1 MLGPLLSPTAP
12 RGRDA
17 SLTLASWG
25 CGQDESRSRI
35 FTSAAVLVRS
45 QALPWS
51 LGESQRR
58 GGFWKLRPPAGPRQ
72 LVCEGPTARLPSP
85 APPSASAPPF
95 PRSQEPPS
103 CPLGLGALRQPL
115 CWFCSNTLSFPRG
128 HPPCPAGL
136 ASSLGP
142 VPSATACSAQ
152 DPCSSLFP
160 KGPGAAAPRD
170 LSTVWQRVG
179 LAGPLELLRRPP
191 PPGPA
196 PNRTPSA

>member
-1 MLGPLLSPTAP
+1 MLVPLLSPTAP

-17 SLTLASWG
+17 SLSLASWG

-45 QALPWS
+45 QALPWP

-103 CPLGLGALRQPL
+103 CPPGLGALRQPL

-152 DPCSSLFP
+152 DPCSSRRAQAQLP
-160 KGPGAAAPRD
+160 PVTSAQSGRGWGWLGPWSCCADP
-170 LSTVWQRVG
+170 
-179 LAGPLELLRRPP
+179 PL
-191 PPGPA
+191 GPA